1 MKTAFQWEEQLNSPD
16 LKCPLPVTLSLD
28 NLRLHDLLTEEEHRH
43 VQPILEGEQLQMIL
57 HHILPE
63 KVHNSGADIC
73 IVLKILHTEDENLK
87 QSETVKGEKQRS
99 KLRTRAFHCRGVV
112 HLSQILLNMWVVKRT
127 LLL

>member
-1 MKTAFQWEEQLNSPD
+1 MQFTSERTMKTAFQWEEQLNSPD

-43 VQPILEGEQLQMIL
+43 VQPILE
-57 HHILPE
+57 
-63 KVHNSGADIC
+63 GADIC